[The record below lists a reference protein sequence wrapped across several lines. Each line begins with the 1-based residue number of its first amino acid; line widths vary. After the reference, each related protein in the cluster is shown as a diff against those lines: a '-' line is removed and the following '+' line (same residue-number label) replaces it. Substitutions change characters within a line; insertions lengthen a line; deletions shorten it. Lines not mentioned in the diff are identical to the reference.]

1 MKITSSYFRIAL
13 ALILIIIAF
22 TILRNQTLAQ
32 SASNNSYI
40 IQGGEIE
47 QKTFTNSGDS
57 STESFDK
64 SSDKTTN
71 IYFGEN
77 YQVTAGFEE
86 IEDNQP
92 FSFSV
97 SNTLI
102 DYGLLTP
109 TNPVSRTTDLII
121 SKGSSRGY
129 SVFAF
134 ANRQLSDVNNNSIP
148 DTTCDNGTCSETSS
162 AQWSGNLSFGFGYR
176 CENSDSSGCTGD
188 FSKADYFKQF
198 ANDSKSK
205 QYQAII
211 NSFDSGKAK
220 IEYKVN
226 ISNNQAKSSYSNSI
240 TFIAIPNL

>member
-1 MKITSSYFRIAL
+1 MRFSSKLKKIGL
-13 ALILIIIAF
+13 VLILIVTAF
-22 TILRNQTLAQ
+22 IILRNRTLAQ
-32 SASNNSYI
+32 NASNNSYT
-40 IQGGEIE
+40 IQGGDIE
-47 QKTFTNSGDS
+47 QKTQS
-57 STESFDK
+57 SDK

-71 IYFGEN
+71 TYFGEN
-77 YQVTAGFEE
+77 YQVTTGFED
-86 IEDNQP
+86 IEDSHP

-97 SNTLI
+97 SNNLV
-102 DYGLLTP
+102 DYGPLTA

-134 ANRQLSDVNNNSIP
+134 ANRELSDVNNNSIP

-176 CENSDSSGCTGD
+176 CEIEAPPCSKDFLIENS
-188 FSKADYFKQF
+188 FKQF
-198 ANDSKSK
+198 ANDSKSEA
-205 QYQAII
+205 YEAII
-211 NSFDSGKAK
+211 NSFDSRKAK

-226 ISNNQAKSSYSNSI
+226 ISNNQAKNSYSNSI